1 MAEGGG
7 KDEKADVGRK
17 TGFGSMENES
27 ASAPEEREWGEGEGE
42 ATCPVAI
49 GSGGA

>member
-7 KDEKADVGRK
+7 NDKKADAGPK
-17 TGFGSMENES
+17 TGFGSVEKES
-27 ASAPEEREWGEGEGE
+27 ASAPKERDRGEGEGE

-49 GSGGA
+49 GSGGP